1 MIVRAVIE
9 VAIIIAALWA
19 VFVAVLFL
27 IRPDDGLARESM
39 RVLPDTLRLVR
50 RLAADRTLGTGIR
63 VRLWLF
69 LGYLLLPIDLIP
81 DVLPVIGYA
90 DDVIVLSLVLRS
102 VVRHAGVT
110 AVREHWPG
118 TPDGLQV
125 LSRLCRLELA
135 WPQG

>member
-9 VAIIIAALWA
+9 VAISIAALWA

-63 VRLWLF
+63 CDCGCSSATYF
-69 LGYLLLPIDLIP
+69 CPSI
-81 DVLPVIGYA
+81 
-90 DDVIVLSLVLRS
+90 
-102 VVRHAGVT
+102 
-110 AVREHWPG
+110 
-118 TPDGLQV
+118 
-125 LSRLCRLELA
+125 
-135 WPQG
+135 